1 MGINPITILIPRS
14 KIKSAIPQSKKLMEI
29 TDQEEESMATIRYTD
44 WMKQTNDKNNQ
55 KKVTVTPKMM
65 EDTKHSI
72 QDQAETVYQ
81 FQGLT

>member
-1 MGINPITILIPRS
+1 
-14 KIKSAIPQSKKLMEI
+14 MEI
-29 TDQEEESMATIRYTD
+29 TDQEEESMATIHWTD

-55 KKVTVTPKMM
+55 KKVTVAAQMM
-65 EDTKHSI
+65 NDTKHSI